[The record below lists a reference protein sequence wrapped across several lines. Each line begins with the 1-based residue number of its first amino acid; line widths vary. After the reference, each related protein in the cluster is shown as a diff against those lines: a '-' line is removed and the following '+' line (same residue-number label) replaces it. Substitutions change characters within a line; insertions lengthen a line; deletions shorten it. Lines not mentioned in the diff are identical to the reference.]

1 VCGPDTLQALVDAF
15 DLKLVV
21 APRKEHVHLEAIQKC
36 FPKVEMYK
44 QFRVGKYRVD
54 LYLEEYNLVV
64 ECDEYNHRDRD
75 PKEEAVR
82 EAFIKSKLD
91 CEFVRFNPDR
101 KGFSVFEVIAEIHQF
116 IIAEKDRVM
125 EKAVAEKDRAMEKA
139 VVEKDR
145 IIKDNN
151 RKIKLLKAQLQ

>member
-21 APRKEHVHLEAIQKC
+21 VSRKEHVHLEAIQKC
-36 FPKVEMYK
+36 FPDVEMYK

-151 RKIKLLKAQLQ
+151 RKIKLLKAQLH